1 MANNSIFP
9 IEKMCKVL
17 KVSRSSYYSWLMRK
31 PGKRDIENNELSN
44 RIKKI
49 YEFSKRTYGSPRV
62 TIKLLE
68 EGLHV
73 SRQRVARLMKK
84 QNLKSIIRKK
94 WVITTNSRHNYP
106 VVENKLNRNFN
117 VTSPGQVWV
126 SDITYIKTLQGWL
139 YLTVIIDLY
148 DRKVIGWSFFSS
160 IMNETEIQNKGWEF
174 YIKAQPL
181 INPIKWTFDFN
192 ISFNK
197 NNAISEVI
205 YTYGIKL
212 KDQPAGNFYGHQFAG
227 YSATN
232 QMLVYDD
239 NGNTTTNWIEYKKL
253 GNGAPKSFLGFTNN
267 FEYNNFELS
276 IFVRGALGFDINNF
290 NRLDN
295 LGYMNFQKTLL
306 TVDQRDII
314 NYSRL
319 QTTDYIL
326 EKGGYIKIANIS
338 LGYTIPIEK
347 RFIKSAKVFI
357 ACNNIALF
365 TKASDVDP
373 EIAGITGLY
382 PGNYYYEKYPK
393 TRIFLLG
400 LKVLL

>member
-106 VVENKLNRNFN
+106 MVENKLNRNFN
-117 VTSPGQVWV
+117 VTSPRQVWV

-148 DRKVIGWSFFSS
+148 DRKVIGWSFSRSLKAAHTTIPAWRMAVRTRLITRKLIFHSDRGVQYACNEFANLLLS
-160 IMNETEIQNKGWEF
+160 YKLVERSMNRKGNCWDNAVAESF
-174 YIKAQPL
+174 FKTLKVEHIYHHNYKTFKEAELSVFEYIEAWY
-181 INPIKWTFDFN
+181 NVN
-192 ISFNK
+192 R
-197 NNAISEVI
+197 I
-205 YTYGIKL
+205 YTTLKTSIKNKKEIL
-212 KDQPAGNFYGHQFAG
+212 
-227 YSATN
+227 N
-232 QMLVYDD
+232 QLV
-239 NGNTTTNWIEYKKL
+239 
-253 GNGAPKSFLGFTNN
+253 A
-267 FEYNNFELS
+267 
-276 IFVRGALGFDINNF
+276 
-290 NRLDN
+290 
-295 LGYMNFQKTLL
+295 
-306 TVDQRDII
+306 
-314 NYSRL
+314 
-319 QTTDYIL
+319 
-326 EKGGYIKIANIS
+326 
-338 LGYTIPIEK
+338 
-347 RFIKSAKVFI
+347 
-357 ACNNIALF
+357 
-365 TKASDVDP
+365 
-373 EIAGITGLY
+373 
-382 PGNYYYEKYPK
+382 
-393 TRIFLLG
+393 
-400 LKVLL
+400 